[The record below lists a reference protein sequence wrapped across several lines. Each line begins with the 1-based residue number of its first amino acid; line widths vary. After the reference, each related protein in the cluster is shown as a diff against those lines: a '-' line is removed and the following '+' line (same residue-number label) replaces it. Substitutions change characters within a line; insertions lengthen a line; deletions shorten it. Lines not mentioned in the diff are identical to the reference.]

1 MNAKTHAWLLLLL
14 YVSLSLAFVFKQYP
28 ISLGEEKKKRYL
40 QYSNFMGTCG
50 CFCRN
55 LTTFMIL
62 WSLKRHHLWLIDSF
76 FQRWSWPDFGKK
88 RTRFRSKSRDEMS
101 VAKSVGSDRV
111 MWAFQG
117 HFRVEQKKKKSVFS
131 CLNSLWHNFWTKN
144 RVGPD
149 RGPKDR
155 AENPFIFGT
164 CPCWSPLPIP

>member
-1 MNAKTHAWLLLLL
+1 
-14 YVSLSLAFVFKQYP
+14 
-28 ISLGEEKKKRYL
+28 
-40 QYSNFMGTCG
+40 MGTCG

-55 LTTFMIL
+55 LTTFMVL

-144 RVGPD
+144 SGQTRPW
-149 RGPKDR
+149 
-155 AENPFIFGT
+155 AERL
-164 CPCWSPLPIP
+164 CWKPVYFRDVSMLITSTYSLKCSKIMTDKIIYFTRIN